1 VSAADR
7 HQASN
12 EACLDP
18 ETLAL
23 WVDDGLSAAER
34 AAAERHVA
42 DCARCQ
48 ATLAA
53 LVRTAPVLERQRP
66 WWQTL
71 KAAWLA
77 PVAAA
82 ATALAIWIA
91 VPGAPPPRS
100 LPESAP
106 ASAPAAPSPQP
117 AKEEAQSAPATAA
130 KPPAV
135 EGRDQ
140 KALAEKLAPAS
151 EVAAAP
157 PPVAETAPAAA
168 SPPVAAPAPAA
179 TASPAAA
186 ARRSFSEVAADALSR
201 PARQANSIASE
212 IIAPDP
218 MSRWR
223 ITGGRIIEHSADGGA
238 TWQEQPA
245 GATFMLTAGSAPSPL
260 VCWMVGQ
267 AGVVLLSTDGLT
279 WRRMGLPTTA
289 DLVSVRATDERT
301 ATVTDVN
308 GRTYVTTDGGMT
320 WIQR

>member
-1 VSAADR
+1 VNAADR
-7 HQASN
+7 HRASN

-53 LVRTAPVLERQRP
+53 LVRTAPILERQRP

-91 VPGAPPPRS
+91 IPGAPPRRS
-100 LPESAP
+100 LPESVP

-117 AKEEAQSAPATAA
+117 AKEEAENKPEVAA
-130 KPPAV
+130 KPPVV
-135 EGRDQ
+135 ERRDEKRLVD
-140 KALAEKLAPAS
+140 KAPTS
-151 EVAAAP
+151 EIAAAP
-157 PPVAETAPAAA
+157 PLEAAPPPAAN
-168 SPPVAAPAPAA
+168 V
-179 TASPAAA
+179 SPAAA
-186 ARRSFSEVAADALSR
+186 APRAFSQGVAADAISKS
-201 PARQANSIASE
+201 ARQANSIASE
-212 IIAPDP
+212 IISPDP

-223 ITGGRIIEHSADGGA
+223 ISGGRIVDRSTDGGT
-238 TWQEQPA
+238 TWQEQPT
-245 GATFMLTAGSAPSPL
+245 GATSTLTAGSATSPL

-267 AGVVLLSTDGLT
+267 AGVVLLSTDGRT
-279 WRRMGLPTTA
+279 WRRMGFPTTV

-301 ATVTDVN
+301 ATVTDAN
-308 GRTYVTTDGGMT
+308 GRTYVTTDGGVT
-320 WIQR
+320 WTQRR